1 MLNFLKRAAHGK
13 NRGKEDLSDRRNKIV
28 AEYSNVGEGK
38 PVNNKKTL
46 LVGARR
52 YDHVTCIDWHDLLDE
67 NILDFHIV
75 VLYLPALNSNG
86 VEELRGDVLFRIQ
99 QKLAHFLSSDGDIF
113 VLGGEAASDNQPFIW
128 CPMPLM
134 QQKRRGD
141 TIDLKDKKFPELLGK
156 LKSWEGVYLTH
167 PHGNSH
173 LLNLAL
179 SGGRAALH
187 ALQFGCEAHAT
198 NRAGEIIA
206 GKWLCFSRSQNGN
219 EHIWPGSITTL
230 PYFANQEERQI
241 IAAALTDILGM
252 PQREGAPEWLDRI
265 SMESVKPIDE
275 RILRLEEEIA
285 RLKAEVNKESE
296 VKAGIEHYK
305 RLLYIS
311 SFELEDLVAECL
323 SRLGAEIRPA
333 RYSQEEFVM
342 HWNNGVYLAECKGV
356 TKSISMAHLR
366 QVQDYVLKYEE
377 DEGVDGKGIL
387 FGNAWRELHPD
398 QRDTNDRPIFPNNVV
413 ARAKQ
418 FGISLVSTVDLFHAF
433 DRFLTNDVTADQVL
447 KWVVSAN
454 GVADLDD
461 L

>member
-1 MLNFLKRAAHGK
+1 MLNFLKRAVRSKH
-13 NRGKEDLSDRRNKIV
+13 RGEESLSDRRNTIV
-28 AEYSNVGEGK
+28 AEHLSIGEKG
-38 PVNNKKTL
+38 PVNNNNKKAV
-46 LVGARR
+46 LVGAHR
-52 YDHVTCIDWHDLLDE
+52 YDHVKCIDWHELLDE

-75 VLYLPALNSNG
+75 VLYMPTLNRDG
-86 VEELRGDVLFRIQ
+86 AEEIGGEIQFRIQ
-99 QKLAHFLSSDGDIF
+99 QKLAEFLSTNGDIF
-113 VLGGEAASDNQPFIW
+113 VLGGEAASDNQPFFW

-134 QQKRRGD
+134 QLRRKGD
-141 TIDLKDKKFPELLGK
+141 TIDLKDKEFPELLGK
-156 LKSWEGVYLTH
+156 LKSWESIYQQH

-173 LLNLAL
+173 ILNLAL
-179 SGGRAALH
+179 AGGRAN
-187 ALQFGCEAHAT
+187 LQFGCEAHAT

-206 GKWLCFSRSQNGN
+206 GKWLCFSRKQNGG

-230 PYFANQEERQI
+230 PYFRDQEERQI
-241 IAAALTDILGM
+241 VAAALTDILGIQ
-252 PQREGAPEWLDRI
+252 QREGAPEWLDRI
-265 SMESVKPIDE
+265 SMESVRPIDE
-275 RILRLEEEIA
+275 RILRLEEDVA
-285 RLKAEVNKESE
+285 KLKAEVNKESV

-305 RLLYIS
+305 RLLYVS

-342 HWNNGVYLAECKGV
+342 HWNSGVYLAECKGV
-356 TKSISMAHLR
+356 SKSISMAHLR

-433 DRFLTNDVTADQVL
+433 DRFLTNELTADQVL
-447 KWVVSAN
+447 KWMVSAN
-454 GVADLDD
+454 GVADPTD